1 MLLRFLGAQTGAS
14 PSPQD
19 SPEADRCRV
28 RLEWRLWFL
37 PPQGSWC
44 ELPSRA
50 VLALE
55 AIPGQAAASAAF
67 RGPRLPAQEAA
78 GPWRKPL
85 FHPVPASPL
94 ALSWCWLGAGDQ
106 AVQAMSL
113 PSGRQ
118 TDDKVV

>member
-1 MLLRFLGAQTGAS
+1 MLLRSLGVQTGAS

-28 RLEWRLWFL
+28 RLERRLWFL
-37 PPQGSWC
+37 PPQVSWR
-44 ELPSRA
+44 EFPSRA

-55 AIPGQAAASAAF
+55 AIPGQAAASAVF
-67 RGPRLPAQEAA
+67 RGPRLPAQKAA
-78 GPWRKPL
+78 GPRRKPL
-85 FHPVPASPL
+85 FRPVPARPL
-94 ALSWCWLGAGDQ
+94 ALGWCWLGAGDQ

-118 TDDKVV
+118 MDDKVI